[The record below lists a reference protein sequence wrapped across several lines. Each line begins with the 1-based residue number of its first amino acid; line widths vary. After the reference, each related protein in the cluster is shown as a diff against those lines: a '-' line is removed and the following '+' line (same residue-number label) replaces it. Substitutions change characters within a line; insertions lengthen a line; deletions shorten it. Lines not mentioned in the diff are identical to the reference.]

1 MHKTNFY
8 FVSAHIYVLNKHWN
22 KIEVS
27 LVNPIF
33 LPTYWIQTEIGI
45 VIKPIENMILK
56 FNVKIFRADKWKV
69 LHVMV
74 KNNLYLN
81 HSNCRK
87 LHLCPPPT
95 TPRLSHRGGQQIANR
110 FRLLGK
116 AGQVMCLLNSIILN
130 HYSLLLC
137 LILCNYGISQSCQL
151 LLFTLLPNRKKCRK
165 VYFSRN

>member
-1 MHKTNFY
+1 
-8 FVSAHIYVLNKHWN
+8 
-22 KIEVS
+22 
-27 LVNPIF
+27 
-33 LPTYWIQTEIGI
+33 
-45 VIKPIENMILK
+45 MILK

-165 VYFSRN
+165 VYFSRNQFCVSKQKFTDRQKICQFLYFSSSQEKVIQECPAHKYQL